1 MKRVETQPAS
11 RPPSNA
17 LATSAADSTIR
28 TRPIHFSY
36 PSLDPVSSS
45 TVSYT
50 MLSTVPELNA
60 K

>member
-1 MKRVETQPAS
+1 MKRAEIQPAS
-11 RPPSNA
+11 RPPSSA
-17 LATSAADSTIR
+17 LATSAADSMIR

-36 PSLDPVSSS
+36 SALEPVSSS

-50 MLSTVPELNA
+50 TLSTVPELNA